1 MLVLVMGKFI
11 LCEITLSPCHEMKIN
26 TSPYEEGWMIKVK
39 PSDPS
44 ELGSLMGA
52 KEYTKFCEEE
62 DASH

>member
-1 MLVLVMGKFI
+1 MHVLYSLGLYLYLYFWDLIIKVN
-11 LCEITLSPCHEMKIN
+11 S
-26 TSPYEEGWMIKVK
+26 SPYEDGWMIKVK

-44 ELGSLMGA
+44 ELESLLGP